1 MSTNSVDVPVAERL
15 NIDMRSE
22 ETPLGTSS
30 SVCPSYEHI
39 TIFDFDDT
47 LLPSSWLI
55 QVLQTR
61 GELSDKMKEEMH
73 KLDESAYALLSTALR
88 LSSVLIIT
96 NAEAGWIRSSCSM
109 FMPLF
114 HSLLKYVTIVSA
126 RSRYE
131 EKYPYDCGKWKELT
145 FRDEIEKL
153 RKEGSFVSLL
163 SIGDSLYERNA
174 ALLYGSTNKYSII
187 KSVKMIELPT
197 PGQLI
202 TQQRLICNAI
212 PSMIKNREKLDLKL
226 SVEVSI

>member
-15 NIDMRSE
+15 NIDIRDE
-22 ETPLGTSS
+22 ERLLKRSS
-30 SVCPSYEHI
+30 SMCPNYEHI

-55 QVLQTR
+55 QVLQLR

-73 KLDESAYALLSTALR
+73 KLDESAYVLLSTALR
-88 LSSVLIIT
+88 FSSVIIIT
-96 NAEAGWIRSSCSM
+96 NAEVGWIRSSCSM

-114 HSLLKYVTIVSA
+114 HSLLESVIIVSA

-131 EKYPYDCGKWKELT
+131 EKYPYDSGKWKELT

-153 RKEGSFVSLL
+153 RKEDSFISLL

-174 ALLYGSTNKYSII
+174 ALLYGSTNKYSIV
-187 KSVKMIELPT
+187 KSIKMIDLPT

-202 TQQRLICNAI
+202 TQQRLICNAL
-212 PSMIKNREKLDLKL
+212 PSMIQSREKLDLKL